1 MNVTLLMAMTA
12 DGKIAKNDAHFTDW
26 TDREDKRLF
35 KSITRAAGVFIVGR
49 KTFDTFPH
57 PLPGCLNVVMTRN
70 AAQKPP
76 VDNVLFS
83 GQRPRELIKD
93 LEEHGFQQVVI
104 AGGATIN
111 TLFAAEN
118 LIDEMVLT
126 YSPRI
131 FGAGISL
138 FSAPMDLSLA
148 LKDLK
153 KMGNGLVYVR
163 YTVRRPR

>member
-35 KSITRAAGVFIVGR
+35 KSITRAAGVFIMGR
-49 KTFDTFPH
+49 KTFETFPH

-76 VDNVLFS
+76 ADNVLFS
-83 GQRPRELIKD
+83 SQRPRELIKD
-93 LEEHGFQQVVI
+93 LEERGFQQVVI

-163 YTVRRPR
+163 YTVRRPA